1 LSFDVPLGYIKYR
14 NLVLILKQII
24 PYEKRVAILAVS
36 LFFILAVYH
45 YITHQ
50 YLELGIWF
58 AAIVITIYLYLK
70 NKQEKDHYVHSRKEW
85 DQITSEQKNLILK
98 MESMMNDAEK
108 LGILG
113 ELAAGIAHEV
123 RNPLTTLKGFLQLLR
138 TDLDDHKQSFIDL
151 MLTEVDR
158 IEMITDEFMS
168 VARPQAPLNKEE
180 NIVSLLEQVVKLLQ
194 PQALLK
200 NVQVLLSTNQDMIP
214 LNCGGNQLKQVFI
227 NIMKNAF
234 DAMPSGG
241 KLYIKARQKHDSI
254 EIQFIDEGIGMS
266 EEVLAKLGEP
276 FFTQKEGGHGLGI
289 MMCRKIIETHKGNLE
304 IQSKVDN
311 GTTFTILLPN
321 D

>member
-1 LSFDVPLGYIKYR
+1 
-14 NLVLILKQII
+14 LILKQII
-24 PYEKRVAILAVS
+24 PYEKKVAILAVL

-45 YITHQ
+45 YMTRQ
-50 YLELGIWF
+50 YFELSIWL
-58 AAIVITIYLYLK
+58 AAIVITIYLYSK
-70 NKQEKDHYVHSRKEW
+70 NKQEKDHYNHSRKEW
-85 DQITSEQKNLILK
+85 DQITREQKNLILK

-138 TDLDDHKQSFIDL
+138 SDLDDHKKSFVDL

-168 VARPQAPLNKEE
+168 VARPHATLNKEE
-180 NIVSLLEQVVKLLQ
+180 NIVSLIEQVVKLLQ

-200 NVQVLLSTNQDMIP
+200 NVQVLFSTNRDIIA

-241 KLYIKARQKHDSI
+241 KLYIKARQNTESI

-289 MMCRKIIETHKGNLE
+289 MMCRKIIETHAGRLE
-304 IQSKVDN
+304 IQSKPGE
-311 GTTFTILLPN
+311 GTTFTICLPIEKELR
-321 D
+321 